1 MNFDLHL
8 DRPLLFL
15 AVLLPLVAWT
25 VWVYL
30 RTEPAPRSSHR
41 RLLISLR
48 LAASLLLAL
57 MLGAWSLEWTRKR
70 SEAPRLQVLLDA
82 SASMS
87 LPMENSSG
95 SISRYQAA
103 LDLIDVLAE
112 EPELELKVASFGEG
126 LIEGD
131 PPATAE
137 AAFTDFGAALEA
149 LPAARPGEKLLLL
162 SDGQDRGGGLWAH
175 EASRPVLAMMLG
187 DSMPQ
192 PDLRLA
198 RPRFPALLQ
207 LGERGTMQVEIQS
220 VQGGARQ
227 GRIIL
232 REGEDL
238 LHEQDWVMNEGP
250 GLLEIDIPLHFEE
263 EGTRRLS
270 LELLGDG
277 EDANSS
283 NNLQV
288 FSLDV
293 LDERLE
299 ILVLAGRPGWDLPFL
314 LDALRGQENLGL
326 RLIVGGP
333 GGSPRDAETGEP
345 WQPGEEPV
353 DGLLLHSLQP
363 GWGDWISS
371 LDPGGLF
378 IGPGA
383 MGAAVYPEEW
393 GLDLRH
399 SPAREGE
406 FPLRWAA
413 EAFRH
418 EAMGALE
425 AKAGASAPLPALEA
439 LGSLDA
445 PGLRSLIE
453 SEGRRVLGARV
464 WKGQRQVF
472 LAGEGLYRMALAD
485 EAGQE
490 NLAALYSGLIHWLSR
505 RNPPERIQILP
516 PERLR
521 RSGRSTELRAGLFD
535 AEFRRLEEGE
545 LRWTLRE
552 KGEWVASGSFNAPER
567 EGDDF
572 RAQLPALPAAD
583 YSLELEAQLQSGESF
598 ERETEFPILPDVG
611 EYARAE
617 ASPSALR
624 WLAAVSQGEFFP
636 GVQEDALREALP
648 REAQEQ
654 IRKIRLRIWDHPLFF
669 LLFLGLLAA
678 EWGLRKR
685 YGLV

>member
-25 VWVYL
+25 VWIYL
-30 RTEPAPRSSHR
+30 RTEPAPRPGHR
-41 RLLISLR
+41 RILISLR

-57 MLGAWSLEWTRKR
+57 MLGGWSLEWTRTHI
-70 SEAPRLQVLLDA
+70 EAPRLQVLLDA

-87 LPMENSSG
+87 LPMDRSG
-95 SISRYQAA
+95 DGASRYQAA
-103 LDLIDVLAE
+103 LALLDVLAQ
-112 EPELELKVASFGEG
+112 EPKLELKVASFGEG
-126 LIEGD
+126 LIEGN
-131 PPATAE
+131 PPAAAE
-137 AAFTDFGAALEA
+137 AAFTDLGAALGA

-162 SDGQDRGGGLWAH
+162 SDGQDRGGGLWTH
-175 EASRPVLAMMLG
+175 EASRPVLAIMLG

-192 PDLRLA
+192 PDLRLE

-207 LGERGTMQVEIQS
+207 LGERASLQVEIQS

-227 GRIIL
+227 GRLFL
-232 REGEDL
+232 REGESL
-238 LHEQDWVMNEGP
+238 LYEQDWAMIEGP
-250 GLLEIDIPLHFEE
+250 GLIEIDIPLVFEE
-263 EGTRRLS
+263 EGSHRLS
-270 LELLGDG
+270 LELVGEG

-283 NNLQV
+283 NNVQV

-314 LDALRGQENLGL
+314 LDALRGQENIRL

-333 GGSPRDAETGEP
+333 GGRARDAQTGEA
-345 WQPGEEPV
+345 WQPGDEQV
-353 DGLLLHSLQP
+353 DGLLVHSLQP
-363 GWGDWISS
+363 GWSDWISQ
-371 LDPGGLF
+371 LDPGGIFL
-378 IGPGA
+378 GPVA
-383 MGAAVYPEEW
+383 MGVATYPEEW
-393 GLDLRH
+393 GLDFRLN
-399 SPAREGE
+399 PANQGE
-406 FPLRWAA
+406 FPLRWAP

-418 EAMGALE
+418 ESLGALE
-425 AKAGASAPLPALEA
+425 AKAGAAASLPEMESMRSLE
-439 LGSLDA
+439 A

-453 SEGRRVLGARV
+453 NEGRTVLGARV
-464 WKGQRQVF
+464 WNGRRQV
-472 LAGEGLYRMALAD
+472 LLSGEGLYRMALAD
-485 EAGQE
+485 DAGRE
-490 NLAALYSGLIHWLSR
+490 NLAALYSGLIRWLSR

-521 RSGRSTELRAGLFD
+521 RSGRATELRAGLFD
-535 AEFRRLEEGE
+535 ADFRRLEQGE

-552 KGEWVASGSFNAPER
+552 KGEWVASGSFDAPER
-567 EGDDF
+567 VGDDF
-572 RAQLPALPAAD
+572 TAQLPALPAAD
-583 YSLELEAQLQSGESF
+583 FSLELEARLQSGESLA
-598 ERETEFPILPDVG
+598 REIELPILPDVG
-611 EYARAE
+611 EFARME

-624 WLAAVSQGEFFP
+624 WLAAVSDGEFFP
-636 GVQEDALREALP
+636 SVQVDVLREVLP
-648 REAQEQ
+648 REAHEQ